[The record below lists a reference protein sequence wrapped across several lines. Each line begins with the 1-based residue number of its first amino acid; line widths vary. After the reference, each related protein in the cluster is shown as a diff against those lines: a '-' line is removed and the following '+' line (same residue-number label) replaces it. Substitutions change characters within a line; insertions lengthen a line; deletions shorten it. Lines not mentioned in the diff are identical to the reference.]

1 MVMFKSTPQAYELL
15 HEGQKVLAQI
25 ENNGVRVDKEYLDKT
40 MSENED
46 RIADLEEKMRK
57 DKELYPIWRKMYG
70 ERMNLGSRK
79 QLARALNKMGY
90 KLPKTDKEAEDLNR
104 EWGSKID
111 KSVLE
116 EIGADVKF
124 LSYFQE
130 TEQLKKVQSTYL
142 HGIKREMVEHHKGD
156 WRVHPSYN
164 LNTVATYRSS
174 CDKPNFQNIPVRN
187 ARLAELVRR
196 CYIPLDGCYFVEVD
210 FGQLEVRIAYTYHK
224 DPTMGA
230 YLHDP
235 KSDMHKD
242 WAAKVYCLDREQ
254 VSKNARYAAKNMWV
268 FPQFYGSVHFQCAP
282 SLWEAIDQLPGMS
295 VLQGDDD
302 PKEPSGINLKRWL
315 KKKGIKELGNCNP
328 EHIRHH
334 GTEKGT
340 FVHHLK
346 ELENVLWKEMFPVYD
361 KWKKEWYDDYQ
372 KNAGFQML
380 TGFAV
385 NGYHKRNDVINYPV
399 QGAAFHCLLWCLIRI
414 QKWLNKYRMKTMI
427 VGEIHDSLQAVV
439 PANELQDFLTFCHW
453 CMTVALPRAW
463 KWINCPIE
471 TESEVSPRGESWH
484 AKKVWTQQKGGIWA
498 VKP

>member
-1 MVMFKSTPQAYELL
+1 LVKVTMESGRVFRCTPDHLWFNGKMQFRGKDTFHCPEVGKTLAHVVDLPPKISGPAFRTAGWLGGIYDGEGSRTSISQSEVVNPDICDKIEESFAEL
-15 HEGQKVLAQI
+15 GIPYTVSGK
-25 ENNGVRVDKEYLDKT
+25 K
-40 MSENED
+40 SEN
-46 RIADLEEKMRK
+46 RK
-57 DKELYPIWRKMYG
+57 G
-70 ERMNLGSRK
+70 
-79 QLARALNKMGY
+79 ALNYRIGGGMQGES
-90 KLPKTDKEAEDLNR
+90 DFLNLC
-104 EWGSKID
+104 KPV
-111 KSVLE
+111 KSRN
-116 EIGADVKF
+116 IRA
-124 LSYFQE
+124 SI
-130 TEQLKKVQSTYL
+130 KK
-142 HGIKREMVEHHKGD
+142 
-156 WRVHPSYN
+156 
-164 LNTVATYRSS
+164 RSS
-174 CDKPNFQNIPVRN
+174 FFKQDKI
-187 ARLAELVRR
+187 
-196 CYIPLDGCYFVEVD
+196 
-210 FGQLEVRIAYTYHK
+210 
-224 DPTMGA
+224 
-230 YLHDP
+230 
-235 KSDMHKD
+235 
-242 WAAKVYCLDREQ
+242 AKVEPDGEGEVISMETTTGNY
-254 VSKNARYAAKNMWV
+254 VAWGYASKNCKNMWV